1 MAFSAVPSKL
11 RYGLSFLMAMGSSYL
26 RTTVETVALMLEKP
40 RGLRNSRS
48 EGSHPSESVTGDVF
62 Y

>member
-1 MAFSAVPSKL
+1 
-11 RYGLSFLMAMGSSYL
+11 MAMGSSYL